1 MELLQEN
8 ICDDPRGDLRP
19 FGIRRPPSHRGQRL
33 LPVPVQGQPPGIRMA
48 ARLGDHCPEWQS
60 DHAAVGYRAG
70 ARLVFDSATR
80 PTAARHQ
87 CQQSQSVLQQHRFVR
102 AVQRDTHRR
111 CACHPGLCSD
121 TKRGLRCPVHVQRHT
136 EYPGGSTNPIV
147 AGSCHPGSAGRDSLT
162 APKFVNTDFSVVKNT
177 KITERFN
184 LQFRVEMFDLFNH
197 PNFGDPVNTVT
208 SSAFGKILATRFP
221 VGDFGS
227 ARQTQFALKLIF

>member
-1 MELLQEN
+1 M
-8 ICDDPRGDLRP
+8 
-19 FGIRRPPSHRGQRL
+19 
-33 LPVPVQGQPPGIRMA
+33 
-48 ARLGDHCPEWQS
+48 
-60 DHAAVGYRAG
+60 
-70 ARLVFDSATR
+70 
-80 PTAARHQ
+80 
-87 CQQSQSVLQQHRFVR
+87 
-102 AVQRDTHRR
+102 
-111 CACHPGLCSD
+111 
-121 TKRGLRCPVHVQRHT
+121 
-136 EYPGGSTNPIV
+136 

-184 LQFRVEMFDLFNH
+184 LQFRAEMFDLFNH